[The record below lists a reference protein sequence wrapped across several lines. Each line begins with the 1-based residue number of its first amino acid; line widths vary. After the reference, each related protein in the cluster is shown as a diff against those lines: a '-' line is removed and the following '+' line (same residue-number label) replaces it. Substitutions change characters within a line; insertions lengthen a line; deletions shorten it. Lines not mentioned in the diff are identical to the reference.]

1 MITTQ
6 SRDHVTVVR
15 LEHGKV
21 NAFDVE
27 LMRGWIAELA
37 RLEQAETQAVVL
49 TGTGAVFSAG
59 VELRRLTEGGRDYV
73 KAFLPLLGDAF
84 FKTFTFSK
92 PLIAAVNGH
101 AIAGGCVL
109 ACACDYRV
117 MAEGKGRMGTPE
129 LSVGVPFPSM
139 AMEILRLVVPAH
151 RLQSIIYRG
160 LTCTPDDALANGF
173 VDELAAPDA
182 LLDRAVEVA
191 AHLGSLPPA
200 SFALTKRIIRQPSRD
215 RVVRYMRSVDEEVLE
230 AWMSSRVQN
239 AVRAYVERTLRK

>member
-1 MITTQ
+1 M
-6 SRDHVTVVR
+6 
-15 LEHGKV
+15 
-21 NAFDVE
+21 
-27 LMRGWIAELA
+27 
-37 RLEQAETQAVVL
+37 VL